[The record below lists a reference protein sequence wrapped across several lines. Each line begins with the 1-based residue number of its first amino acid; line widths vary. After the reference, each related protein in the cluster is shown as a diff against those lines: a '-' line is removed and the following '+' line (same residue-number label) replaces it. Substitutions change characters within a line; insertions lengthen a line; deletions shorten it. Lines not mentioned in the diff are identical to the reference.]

1 MLSIYAYDRTEP
13 TIIATYR
20 LDGGFTKDMSWWVR
34 DDKATDFEVLNA
46 VNTLAHRIYF
56 IAKNKV
62 KEKHIFRAYQELFAI
77 KKFEN
82 LKMEKEE
89 VETIHGMMAKPK
101 RNYVRFTKEYMKKF
115 IDDQIINFTRKANDK
130 LKGVGI

>member
-1 MLSIYAYDRTEP
+1 
-13 TIIATYR
+13 
-20 LDGGFTKDMSWWVR
+20 
-34 DDKATDFEVLNA
+34 
-46 VNTLAHRIYF
+46 
-56 IAKNKV
+56 V

-101 RNYVRFTKEYMKKF
+101 RNYVRFTKEYMKEF